1 MARGRA
7 DVIMPE
13 LMSSAA
19 RLAVFWFLFLGGMG
33 VIFPYQSLYFSE
45 NAALLGTELGL
56 VLAVRPLVGMLAQP
70 FWGQMADRTGSRN
83 RVLIVLS
90 AGTAFGYLL
99 LPEAKTFPWVIAAMA
114 FGSIF
119 SSAAL
124 PMGTSVSMAALG
136 ARAAEH
142 FGRIRVWGTVG
153 FALLVIGFPPVL
165 DRAQAARGL
174 VRQPGGPSEPGL
186 ELIFYVAA
194 GLSLAA
200 ACVAWRLPREGS
212 SAARSRRGDVRLLL
226 RHRPYRRLL
235 CFSFLAQLCLQAP
248 IQLFAP
254 FIVAHGGSIDTVSR
268 MWIPM
273 LLLEIPLIFYSGAT
287 LGRVGVRGLLAI
299 GVIADGSRWLI
310 CSLVSDL
317 SVIYALQLLHGVVI
331 AGLFVGSALYAE
343 SAVPERLRST
353 GQGLLAMIGFGAAGV
368 LSNACGGLLLQH
380 FGADAPYRVGGIGA
394 LLLGAA
400 LPLILPRPRRPEEP
414 ATSAAPTAS
423 PSSGSRGCSAG

>member
-1 MARGRA
+1 
-7 DVIMPE
+7 
-13 LMSSAA
+13 
-19 RLAVFWFLFLGGMG
+19 
-33 VIFPYQSLYFSE
+33 
-45 NAALLGTELGL
+45 
-56 VLAVRPLVGMLAQP
+56 
-70 FWGQMADRTGSRN
+70 
-83 RVLIVLS
+83 
-90 AGTAFGYLL
+90 
-99 LPEAKTFPWVIAAMA
+99 
-114 FGSIF
+114 
-119 SSAAL
+119 
-124 PMGTSVSMAALG
+124 MGTSVSMAASVCEPP
-136 ARAAEH
+136 EH

-212 SAARSRRGDVRLLL
+212 SAVRSRRGDVRLLL

-287 LGRVGVRGLLAI
+287 LSRVGVRGLLAI

-343 SAVPERLRST
+343 SAVPERLLHR
-353 GQGLLAMIGFGAAGV
+353 AGPAGDDR
-368 LSNACGGLLLQH
+368 LRRCGGAIEHLRRPAAPALRSGRTLPGRRH
-380 FGADAPYRVGGIGA
+380 RRAPARRCTAADPAPA
-394 LLLGAA
+394 KA
-400 LPLILPRPRRPEEP
+400 PRRARYLRRADGFPFLRL
-414 ATSAAPTAS
+414 
-423 PSSGSRGCSAG
+423 SRM